1 MNVQPEKFANL
12 LGAAAGK
19 VLRVSRRQLSVS
31 MECPL
36 HSDGET
42 SLSCS
47 PGPKVVF
54 SCSNPSCR
62 FRGDAASLPIV
73 ALSAN
78 ARDEDRAQS
87 LESGMNA
94 HLAKPL
100 DIAELTAELDRA
112 QAARAAAV

>member
-1 MNVQPEKFANL
+1 MADGCDAVEAVANSPEGWYSAVVMDIQMPVMNGCE
-12 LGAAAGK
+12 AARTIRA
-19 VLRVSRRQLSVS
+19 L
-31 MECPL
+31 P
-36 HSDGET
+36 
-42 SLSCS
+42 
-47 PGPKVVF
+47 
-54 SCSNPSCR
+54 
-62 FRGDAASLPIV
+62 RGDAPSLPIV